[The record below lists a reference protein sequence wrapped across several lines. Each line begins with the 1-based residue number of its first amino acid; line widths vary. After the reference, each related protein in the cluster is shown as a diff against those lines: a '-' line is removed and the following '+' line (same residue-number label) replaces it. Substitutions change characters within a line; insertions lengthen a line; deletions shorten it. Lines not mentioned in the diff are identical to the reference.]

1 MQLLKILTL
10 LYGSGIIFL
19 SILSLG
25 DFLYMEDK
33 WKEKIDL
40 LVKRISVLLFWPVS
54 VFSRDGRHV
63 LIKILKGDL

>member
-33 WKEKIDL
+33 WKDKIDL
-40 LVKRISVLLFWPVS
+40 LVKRISVLLLWPVS

>member
-40 LVKRISVLLFWPVS
+40 LIKRIYVLLLWPVS

-63 LIKILKGDL
+63 LIRILRGDL

>member
-1 MQLLKILTL
+1 MQLLRILTL

-33 WKEKIDL
+33 WKEKMDL
-40 LVKRISVLLFWPVS
+40 LVKRIYVLLLWPVS
-54 VFSRDGRHV
+54 VFSRDGRDV

>member
-40 LVKRISVLLFWPVS
+40 LIKRIYVLLLWPVS

>member
-40 LVKRISVLLFWPVS
+40 LVKRIYVLLLWPVS